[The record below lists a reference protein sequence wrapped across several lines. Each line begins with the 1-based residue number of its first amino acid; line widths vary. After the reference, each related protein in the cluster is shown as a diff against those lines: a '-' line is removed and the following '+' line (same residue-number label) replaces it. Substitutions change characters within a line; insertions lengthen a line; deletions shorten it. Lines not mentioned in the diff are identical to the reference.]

1 MIDNGSMRTRPE
13 KNILFSI
20 RTKIHKELKSN
31 KLDFKMNLTLMKRS
45 LKRFFEEKKTEIL
58 SQVLPAFES

>member
-1 MIDNGSMRTRPE
+1 MKAWELDL
-13 KNILFSI
+13 KSI

>member
-1 MIDNGSMRTRPE
+1 MIDNECIRTRSE